1 MFTESNLLEIQ
12 NRGLQIDQDEKQLK
26 RFETGFLPLNIVAP
40 TTLERGIKHFTDD
53 EIADFA
59 KLYDKKKKHKQ
70 IVKFIPAS
78 GAASRMFK
86 MLFGLLNDYDGSE
99 ESYKKLFS
107 KDGLHSAKK
116 FIDDIQKFAFYE
128 DLKSALQKDG
138 FDIDELLKT
147 KNYHPIFEYLLT
159 EKGLNYGNLPKGL
172 LLFHKYENENRTP
185 LEEHLVEGATYA
197 KAKNNDVN
205 LHFTVSPEFI
215 QGFKDKV
222 SEVKD
227 KYQSEFKAKF
237 FIDYS
242 VQKPTTDTIAVNADN
257 TPFLN
262 ADGTLLFRP
271 AGHGA
276 LIENLN
282 ELNYDIIF
290 IKNIDNIVPDAFK
303 EPTVLYKKALAGILI
318 KYQKEIFKLYKKVK
332 NSRHLSDK
340 RFAKA
345 VAFLENDLNYILP
358 EGFANWAR
366 NDCKDYILDILHR
379 PIRVCGMVKNE
390 GEPGGGPFFVQERDG
405 SKTLQIIEKA
415 QINTKAEGQ
424 EAIFNSSTHFNPVDL
439 ICGVKDYD
447 DKKFDLTK
455 FVDEEAGIITS
466 KSKDGKEIKALE
478 LPGLWNG
485 AMSNWNTIFVEVPS
499 ITFNPVKE
507 VNDLLRKE
515 HQQCKKEN

>member
-1 MFTESNLLEIQ
+1 MFTESNLHEIQ
-12 NRGLQIDQDEKQLK
+12 DRGLQIEQIEKQLK
-26 RFETGFLPLNIVAP
+26 RFETGFQPLNIIAP
-40 TTLERGIKHFTDD
+40 ATLSHGIKHFED
-53 EIADFA
+53 EDIADFA

-86 MLFGLLNDYDGSE
+86 MLFGLLNEYDGSA
-99 ESYKKLFS
+99 ESYERLFS
-107 KDGLHSAKK
+107 KTGLHSAKN
-116 FIDDIQKFAFYE
+116 FIDEIQKFAFYD
-128 DLKSALQKDG
+128 DLKSALSKDG
-138 FDIDELLKT
+138 FDIDELVKS

-159 EKGLNYGNLPKGL
+159 AKGLNYGNLPKGL
-172 LLFHKYENENRTP
+172 LLFHKYSNENRTP

-197 KAKNNDVN
+197 KANGTDVN
-205 LHFTVSPEFI
+205 LHFTVSPEFM

-222 SEVKD
+222 AEVQN
-227 KYQSEFKAKF
+227 KYQSTFNAKF
-237 FIDYS
+237 HIDYS
-242 VQKPTTDTIAVNADN
+242 IQKPTTDTIAVNPDN

-262 ADGTLLFRP
+262 ADGSLLFRP

-282 ELNYDIIF
+282 DLNYDIIF
-290 IKNIDNIVPDAFK
+290 IKNIDNIVPDDYK
-303 EPTVLYKKALAGILI
+303 ESTILYKKALAGILI
-318 KYQKEIFKLYKKVK
+318 KYQKEIFKLYTKIK
-332 NSRHLSDK
+332 NCRHLSDK

-345 VAFLENDLNYILP
+345 VDFLENELNYILP
-358 EGFANWAR
+358 EGFSNWAR

-415 QINTKAEGQ
+415 QINMKAEGQ
-424 EAIFNSSTHFNPVDL
+424 EEIFNSSTHFNPVDL
-439 ICGVKDYD
+439 ICGIKDSD

-466 KSKDGKEIKALE
+466 KSKDGKELKALE

-515 HQQCKKEN
+515 HQQKK

>member
-1 MFTESNLLEIQ
+1 MNSKFSDEDLQQFASMGLTPEKVEQQIENFRKGFPKTHLIDAATIDNKGIIRMSDNDIRRYAAAYKSRSKGKRLL
-12 NRGLQIDQDEKQLK
+12 
-26 RFETGFLPLNIVAP
+26 
-40 TTLERGIKHFTDD
+40 
-53 EIADFA
+53 
-59 KLYDKKKKHKQ
+59 
-70 IVKFIPAS
+70 KFVPAS

-262 ADGTLLFRP
+262 ADGSLLFRP

-318 KYQKEIFKLYKKVK
+318 KYQK
-332 NSRHLSDK
+332 
-340 RFAKA
+340 
-345 VAFLENDLNYILP
+345 
-358 EGFANWAR
+358 
-366 NDCKDYILDILHR
+366 R
-379 PIRVCGMVKNE
+379 P
-390 GEPGGGPFFVQERDG
+390 
-405 SKTLQIIEKA
+405 
-415 QINTKAEGQ
+415 
-424 EAIFNSSTHFNPVDL
+424 
-439 ICGVKDYD
+439 
-447 DKKFDLTK
+447 
-455 FVDEEAGIITS
+455 
-466 KSKDGKEIKALE
+466 
-478 LPGLWNG
+478 
-485 AMSNWNTIFVEVPS
+485 
-499 ITFNPVKE
+499 
-507 VNDLLRKE
+507 
-515 HQQCKKEN
+515 